1 MCAKTACFP
10 HTENGI
16 TFPVPI
22 SRTILSTGRTL
33 ANGRRI
39 WDFSTIKKGSPIYRK
54 TAIYRAF
61 HTFSE
66 YVFSMCTAVSAVPEM
81 SCCFGKGFISELQSV
96 PKGTSSTAFWSYSSS
111 FRLKIPDAFT
121 APNPNAANSAA
132 PTHRSQ
138 FAMELFPVWGRLTSV
153 LEESVPVP
161 FFGSTV

>member
-10 HTENGI
+10 HAENRI
-16 TFPVPI
+16 AFPVPI

-39 WDFSTIKKGSPIYRK
+39 WDFSTIKKGSPIYRR

-66 YVFSMCTAVSAVPEM
+66 YVFSMCAAVSAVPEM
-81 SCCFGKGFISELQSV
+81 SCCFGSSQSQ
-96 PKGTSSTAFWSYSSS
+96 KEHIHCFWPYSSS
-111 FRLKIPDAFT
+111 LRLRIPDAFI
-121 APNPNAANSAA
+121 APNPNAVNNAA

-138 FAMELFPVWGRLTSV
+138 FAMELFPVWGRLTSA

-161 FFGSTV
+161 VFGSTV